1 MEENMELERLKQ
13 AFNIKE
19 QPNEEISS
27 QITLD
32 PNDPRLVAARKVV
45 DREQASIAPM
55 LIKIKDYIDAGKKG
69 IAWGEIE
76 EAEKIIQTHNTPKWE
91 QTLLNQYKDML
102 K

>member
-1 MEENMELERLKQ
+1 MEENIELERLKQ

-19 QPNEEISS
+19 QPTEEVSS
-27 QITLD
+27 QVTLD

-45 DREQASIAPM
+45 DREQVSIAPM

-91 QTLLNQYKDML
+91 QTLLKQYKDML